1 MKEIIEKIQKLKK
14 EKNAIILAHI
24 YQLPEIQDIADF
36 VGDSLDLSHKAA
48 KTDADIIV
56 FCGVHFMA
64 ETAAILSPQKK
75 ILIPDVQAG
84 CPMADMINAEQLREF
99 KKDHKNSVTVAYVN
113 TTASLK
119 TECDICCTS
128 SNAVNVVKSIPEDKT
143 IIFVPDRNL
152 GHYVQ
157 KMSGREM
164 VIWDGYCPVHN
175 DTMHKE
181 QILKAKEAH
190 PEATVLV
197 HPESAPDIIALA
209 DHAMST
215 GQMCKFVLESSN
227 KEFIIGT
234 EVGIIYKL
242 QKENPDKKFYSVSPQ
257 TLCQDMKKITLPK
270 VLDVLE
276 NLSNQVIVPEDIR
289 ERAYLSIKRMLD
301 IKSS

>member
-1 MKEIIEKIQKLKK
+1 MENTIKKINQLKK
-14 EKNAIILAHI
+14 EKNAVILAHI

-36 VGDSLDLSHKAA
+36 VGDSLDLSRTAA

-64 ETAAILSPQKK
+64 ETAAILSPDKK
-75 ILIPDVQAG
+75 VLIPDTGAG
-84 CPMADMINAEQLREF
+84 CPMADMITAEQLREF
-99 KKDHKNSVTVAYVN
+99 KKDHKDPVTVAYVN

-128 SNAVNVVKSIPEDKT
+128 SNAVNVVNSIPEDKT

-152 GHYVQ
+152 GDYV
-157 KMSGREM
+157 KKRSGRKM
-164 VIWDGYCPVHN
+164 IVWDGYCPIHN

-181 QILKAKEAH
+181 QILEAKEAH
-190 PEATVLV
+190 PEAVVLV
-197 HPESAPDIIALA
+197 HPESAPEIIDLA

-215 GQMCKFVLESSN
+215 GQMCEYVLESSN

-257 TLCQDMKKITLPK
+257 TLCVDMKKITLPK

-289 ERAYLSIKRMLD
+289 ERAYLPIKRMLD
-301 IKSS
+301 IKN